1 MRPDLIERAQAQKL
15 SPKDLPHYEL
25 KTYIH
30 QPSKFGPCSPISQS
44 NPVKSRDHAVLYRER
59 IYYLADGDEQAEFLQ
74 EPSKY
79 TKGVEPVPL
88 DV

>member
-1 MRPDLIERAQAQKL
+1 M
-15 SPKDLPHYEL
+15 YEL
-25 KTYIH
+25 KSYIY
-30 QPSKFGPCSPISQS
+30 QPSKFGPYSPISQS

-59 IYYLADGDEQAEFLQ
+59 IYYLADADEQDAFLQ

-79 TKGVEPVPL
+79 AKGVEPVPL